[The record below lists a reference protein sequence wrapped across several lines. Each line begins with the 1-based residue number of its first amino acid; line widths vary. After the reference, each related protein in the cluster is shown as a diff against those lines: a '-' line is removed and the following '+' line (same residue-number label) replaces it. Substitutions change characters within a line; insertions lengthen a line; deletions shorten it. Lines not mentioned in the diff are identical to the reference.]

1 MRGICASTRQ
11 TMRESFTRTQQ
22 SFEFHTIELHIELH
36 TIRSVPFRFRALA
49 ARHTPTGPRG
59 EASVGGAHFL
69 SDLLHT
75 KMQERIFQHVE
86 MCQWSMSHVSMVHVA
101 CVSLYDGRRN
111 KVKLIYPSSMRSIYN
126 ILETRDLAR
135 RERTYRPGAEGETRE
150 PSRGARYFCGPL
162 RGGGPR
168 PRRNPEGGQG
178 PS

>member
-1 MRGICASTRQ
+1 MCIHPSDD
-11 TMRESFTRTQQ
+11 ESFTRTQQ

-49 ARHTPTGPRG
+49 ARHTPTGPG

-69 SDLLHT
+69 SYLPSH
-75 KMQERIFQHVE
+75 QERILIFVQPWPD
-86 MCQWSMSHVSMVHVA
+86 WSMSHVSMVHVA

-162 RGGGPR
+162 RGGGAR